1 MKKVALILGAVVL
14 ATGAFAQKANVKKA
28 NDALWEEPVNYEKA
42 ISYIELAK
50 QDSTTAKQS
59 DTWYTAGRIG
69 YDMAYKEMNKLYIQ
83 QQPDYVAMGKG
94 LDMMF
99 TNYMEANKYDS
110 YLDKKG
116 RVKYENR
123 KKMIADFKEMHA
135 FYINAGVNAGDENRD
150 FETGFTLLNEY
161 LEISDSEMFGEKSI
175 KDEDK
180 YNEVKYYAAFY
191 ARRAEK
197 EDEAIRLFEELKTV
211 NNNNTVYVLQNLSEM
226 YMVKGDTLK
235 AGAALEEAVA
245 MFPTDANVIG
255 SLVNHYM
262 MVGKSEKAVENL
274 DKLVNSDPSNVQ
286 YKVVKASV
294 LAIQMKEFNQA
305 KATLEPLFADGSASK
320 DASIL
325 FEMGR
330 IWALDGMTQLE
341 KAQDIEDD
349 KAYNKAVAEAKTCFE
364 KSLEYYVP
372 ARNIMSQDDA
382 NYGTLLQS
390 IREMY
395 VRLGKTSSDEYKA
408 INDEIKSLGF

>member
-1 MKKVALILGAVVL
+1 MKKIALILGALIVS
-14 ATGAFAQKANVKKA
+14 TGLFAQKANVKKA
-28 NDALWEEPVNYEKA
+28 ENALYEEPVNYDKA
-42 ISYIELAK
+42 IEYIELAK
-50 QDSTTAKQS
+50 QNPETAEQS

-69 YDMAYKEMNKLYIQ
+69 YDMAYKELNKFYLQ
-83 QQPDYVAMGKG
+83 QQPNFDAMGKG

-123 KKMIADFKEMHA
+123 KKMVADFKEMHN
-135 FYINAGVNAGDENRD
+135 FYIDAGVNAGDQNRD
-150 FETGFTLLNEY
+150 FNTAFTLLNEY
-161 LEISDSEMFGEKSI
+161 LQISDSEMFGEKSI
-175 KDEDK
+175 KVEDK

-197 EDEAIRLFEELKTV
+197 EDEAIRLFEELKSV
-211 NNNNTVYVLQNLSEM
+211 SNDNSVYVFQNLSEI
-226 YMVKGDTLK
+226 YMMKGDTVK
-235 AGAALEEAVA
+235 AEATLEEAVA
-245 MFPTDANVIG
+245 MFPADANVIG

-262 MVGKSEKAVENL
+262 MVGKSAKAVENL
-274 DKLVNSDPSNVQ
+274 DKLVNSDPSNIQ

-294 LAIQMKEFNQA
+294 LAIQMKEFEQA
-305 KATLEPLFADGSASK
+305 KATLEPLFADGTASK

-330 IWALDGMTQLE
+330 IWALDGMNQLE

-349 KAYNKAVAEAKTCFE
+349 KAYNKAIAETKTCFT
-364 KSLEYYVP
+364 KALEYYEP
-372 ARNIMSQDDA
+372 ARAIMSQDDQ
-382 NYGTLLQS
+382 NYLTLLQS

-395 VRLGKTSSDEYKA
+395 VRLGQTGTDAYKA
-408 INDEIKSLGF
+408 INDEINTL

>member
-14 ATGAFAQKANVKKA
+14 STGLFAQKANVKKA
-28 NDALWEEPVNYEKA
+28 SDALWEEPVNYEKA
-42 ISYIELAK
+42 ISYINLAK
-50 QDSTTAKQS
+50 ENPETAESS

-69 YDMAYKEMNKLYIQ
+69 YDMAYKEMNKLYLQ
-83 QQPDYVAMGKG
+83 QQPNYDAMGTG

-123 KKMIADFKEMHA
+123 KKMVADLKEMYNQ
-135 FYINAGVNAGDENRD
+135 YIQAGLYAANELRD
-150 FETGFTLLNEY
+150 FEKAFTLLNEY
-161 LEISDSEMFGEKSI
+161 LLISDSEMFGEKSI
-175 KDEDK
+175 KVDTT
-180 YNEVKYYAAFY
+180 YNDVKYYTAFY

-197 EDEAIRLFEELKTV
+197 EDEALKLLEELKPIK
-211 NNNNTVYVLQNLSEM
+211 NNNSAYVFQNLSEI
-226 YMVKGDTLK
+226 YMAKEDTVKAEAT
-235 AGAALEEAVA
+235 LEEAVA

-294 LAIQMKEFNQA
+294 LAIQMKEFDQA

-330 IWALDGMTQLE
+330 IWALDGMNQLE
-341 KAQDIEDD
+341 IAQDLEDD
-349 KAYNKAVAEAKTCFE
+349 KAYNKAVTEAKKCFE
-364 KSLEYYVP
+364 KALEYYVP
-372 ARNIMSQDDA
+372 ARSIMSQDDA

-408 INDEIKSLGF
+408 LNEEIKSLGL

>member
-1 MKKVALILGAVVL
+1 MKKIALILGAVIVS
-14 ATGAFAQKANVKKA
+14 TGLFAQKANIKKA
-28 NDALWEEPVNYEKA
+28 ENELYQEPVNYDKA
-42 ISYIELAK
+42 IAYIDLAK
-50 QDSTTAKQS
+50 ENPETAELS

-69 YDMAYKEMNKLYIQ
+69 YDMAYKEMSKLYLQ
-83 QQPDYVAMGKG
+83 QQPNYDAMGKG

-99 TNYMEANKYDS
+99 TNYMVANKYDS

-123 KKMIADFKEMHA
+123 KKMIGDFKEMHGL
-135 FYINAGVNAGDENRD
+135 YIDAGVNAGDQKRD
-150 FETGFTLLNEY
+150 FNTAYTLLNEY
-161 LEISDSEMFGEKSI
+161 LQIADSEMFGEKSI
-175 KDEDK
+175 KVDTT

-197 EDEAIRLFEELKTV
+197 EDEALRLLEELKPIKTKNSAFV
-211 NNNNTVYVLQNLSEM
+211 FQTLSEI
-226 YMVKGDTLK
+226 YMAKEDTLK
-235 AGAALEEAVA
+235 AEATLEEAVA

-274 DKLVNSDPSNVQ
+274 DKLVNSDPSNIQ

-294 LAIQMKEFNQA
+294 LAIQMKEFDKA
-305 KATLEPLFADGSASK
+305 KATLEPLFANGTASK

-330 IWALDGMTQLE
+330 IWALDGMNQLD

-349 KAYNKAVAEAKTCFE
+349 KEYRKAVEDAKKCFT
-364 KSLEYYVP
+364 KALEYYEP
-372 ARNIMSQDDA
+372 ARGVMSKDDQ
-382 NYGTLLQS
+382 NYETLLQS

-395 VRLGKTSSDEYKA
+395 VRLGQTSSDAYKA
-408 INDEIKSLGF
+408 VNDELKSLGF

>member
-14 ATGAFAQKANVKKA
+14 STGLFAQKANVKKA
-28 NDALWEEPVNYEKA
+28 SDALWEEPVNYEKA
-42 ISYIELAK
+42 ISYINLAK
-50 QDSTTAKQS
+50 ENPETAESS

-69 YDMAYKEMNKLYIQ
+69 YDMAYKEMNKLYLQ
-83 QQPDYVAMGKG
+83 QQPNYDAMGTG

-123 KKMIADFKEMHA
+123 KKMIGDFKEMFGQYIQA
-135 FYINAGVNAGDENRD
+135 GINAADERN
-150 FETGFTLLNEY
+150 FEKAFTLLNEY
-161 LEISDSEMFGEKSI
+161 LLISDSEMFGEKSI
-175 KDEDK
+175 KIDTT

-197 EDEAIRLFEELKTV
+197 EDEALRLFEELKPV
-211 NNNNTVYVLQNLSEM
+211 QNKNSVYVFQNLSEM
-226 YMVKGDTLK
+226 YMAKGDTVK
-235 AGAALEEAVA
+235 AEAVLEEAVA
-245 MFPTDANVIG
+245 MFPTDPNVIG

-262 MVGKSEKAVENL
+262 IVGKSEKAVENL

-320 DASIL
+320 DAAIL

-364 KSLEYYVP
+364 KALEYYVP
-372 ARNIMSQDDA
+372 ARSIMSQDDA

-408 INDEIKSLGF
+408 LNEEIKALGL

>member
-1 MKKVALILGAVVL
+1 MKKIALILGALIVS
-14 ATGAFAQKANVKKA
+14 TGLFAQKANIKKA
-28 NDALWEEPVNYEKA
+28 ENALYEEPVNYEKA
-42 ISYIELAK
+42 IEYIELAK
-50 QDSTTAKQS
+50 QNPETAELS

-69 YDMAYKEMNKLYIQ
+69 YDMAYKELNKFYLQ
-83 QQPDYVAMGKG
+83 QQPNYDVMGKG

-123 KKMIADFKEMHA
+123 KKMVGDFKEMHEQ
-135 FYINAGVNAGDENRD
+135 YINAGVSVADELRD
-150 FETGFTLLNEY
+150 FEKGFTLLNEY
-161 LEISDSEMFGEKSI
+161 LQISDSEMFGEKSI
-175 KDEDK
+175 KVEDK

-197 EDEAIRLFEELKTV
+197 EDESLRLFEELKSV
-211 NNNNTVYVLQNLSEM
+211 NNSNSVYVFQNLSEI
-226 YMVKGDTLK
+226 YMAKGDTLK
-235 AGAALEEAVA
+235 AEATLEEAVA
-245 MFPTDANVIG
+245 MFPADANVIG

-274 DKLVNSDPSNVQ
+274 DKLVDSDPSNVQ

-294 LAIQMKEFNQA
+294 LAIQMKEFDKA
-305 KATLEPLFADGSASK
+305 KATLEPLFADGTASK

-330 IWALDGMTQLE
+330 IWALDGMNQLE

-349 KAYNKAVAEAKTCFE
+349 KAYNQAVAEAKKCFT
-364 KSLEYYVP
+364 KALEYYEP
-372 ARNIMSQDDA
+372 ARGSMSQDDA

-395 VRLGKTSSDEYKA
+395 VRLGQTGSDAYKA
-408 INDEIKSLGF
+408 INDELKALGY

>member
-1 MKKVALILGAVVL
+1 
-14 ATGAFAQKANVKKA
+14 
-28 NDALWEEPVNYEKA
+28 
-42 ISYIELAK
+42 
-50 QDSTTAKQS
+50 
-59 DTWYTAGRIG
+59 
-69 YDMAYKEMNKLYIQ
+69 
-83 QQPDYVAMGKG
+83 MGTG

-123 KKMIADFKEMHA
+123 KKMVADLKEMYNQ
-135 FYINAGVNAGDENRD
+135 YIQAGLYAANELRD
-150 FETGFTLLNEY
+150 FEKAFTLLNEY
-161 LEISDSEMFGEKSI
+161 LLISDSEMFGEKSI
-175 KDEDK
+175 KVDTT
-180 YNEVKYYAAFY
+180 YNDVKYYTAFY

-197 EDEAIRLFEELKTV
+197 EDEALKLLEELKPIK
-211 NNNNTVYVLQNLSEM
+211 NNNSAYVFQNLSEI
-226 YMVKGDTLK
+226 YLAKEDTVKAEAT
-235 AGAALEEAVA
+235 LEEAVA

-274 DKLVNSDPSNVQ
+274 DKLVNSDPSNIQ

-294 LAIQMKEFNQA
+294 LAIQMKEFDQA

-330 IWALDGMTQLE
+330 IWALDGMNQLE
-341 KAQDIEDD
+341 IAQDLEDD
-349 KAYNKAVAEAKTCFE
+349 KAYNKAVTEAKKCFE
-364 KSLEYYVP
+364 KALEYYVP
-372 ARNIMSQDDA
+372 ARSIMSQDDA

-408 INDEIKSLGF
+408 LNEEIKSLGL

>member
-14 ATGAFAQKANVKKA
+14 STGLFAQKANVKKA

-123 KKMIADFKEMHA
+123 KKMIADFKEMHGL
-135 FYINAGVNAGDENRD
+135 YIDAGVNAGDQNRD
-150 FETGFTLLNEY
+150 FETAFTLLNEY
-161 LEISDSEMFGEKSI
+161 LQISDSEMFGEKSI

-226 YMVKGDTLK
+226 YMVKGDTVK
-235 AGAALEEAVA
+235 AEATLEEAVA
-245 MFPTDANVIG
+245 TFPTDANVIG

-262 MVGKSEKAVENL
+262 IVGKSEKAVENL
-274 DKLVNSDPSNVQ
+274 DKLVDSDPSNVQ

-294 LAIQMKEFNQA
+294 LAIQMKEFDKA
-305 KATLEPLFADGSASK
+305 KATLEPLFADGTASK

-330 IWALDGMTQLE
+330 IWALDGMNQLE

-349 KAYNKAVAEAKTCFE
+349 KAYNQAVAEAKKCFT
-364 KSLEYYVP
+364 KALEYYEP
-372 ARNIMSQDDA
+372 ARGSMSQDDA

-395 VRLGKTSSDEYKA
+395 VRLGQTGSDEYKA
-408 INDEIKSLGF
+408 INEEIKSLGF

>member
-1 MKKVALILGAVVL
+1 MKKIALILGALIVS
-14 ATGAFAQKANVKKA
+14 TGLFAQKANVKKA
-28 NDALWEEPVNYEKA
+28 ENALYEEPVNYDKA
-42 ISYIELAK
+42 IEYIELAK
-50 QDSTTAKQS
+50 QNPETAEQS

-69 YDMAYKEMNKLYIQ
+69 YDMAYKELNKFYLQ
-83 QQPDYVAMGKG
+83 QQPNFDAMGKG

-123 KKMIADFKEMHA
+123 KKMVADFKEMHN
-135 FYINAGVNAGDENRD
+135 FYIDAGVNAGDQNRD
-150 FETGFTLLNEY
+150 FNTAFTLLNEY
-161 LEISDSEMFGEKSI
+161 LQISDSEMFGEKSI
-175 KDEDK
+175 KVADK

-197 EDEAIRLFEELKTV
+197 EDEAIRLFEELKSV
-211 NNNNTVYVLQNLSEM
+211 SNDNSVYVFQNLSEI
-226 YMVKGDTLK
+226 YMMKGDTVK
-235 AGAALEEAVA
+235 AEATLEEAVA
-245 MFPTDANVIG
+245 MFPADANVIG

-262 MVGKSEKAVENL
+262 MVGKSAKAVENL
-274 DKLVNSDPSNVQ
+274 DKLVNSDPSNIQ

-294 LAIQMKEFNQA
+294 LAIQMKEFEQA
-305 KATLEPLFADGSASK
+305 KATLEPLFADGTASK

-330 IWALDGMTQLE
+330 IWALDGMNQLE

-349 KAYNKAVAEAKTCFE
+349 KAYNKAIAETKTCFT
-364 KSLEYYVP
+364 KALEYYEP
-372 ARNIMSQDDA
+372 ARAIMSQDDQ
-382 NYGTLLQS
+382 NYLTLLQS

-395 VRLGKTSSDEYKA
+395 VRLGQTGTDAYKA
-408 INDEIKSLGF
+408 INDEINSL

>member
-1 MKKVALILGAVVL
+1 MKKIALILGAVIVS
-14 ATGAFAQKANVKKA
+14 TGLFAQKANIKKA
-28 NDALWEEPVNYEKA
+28 ENALYEEPVNYEKA

-50 QDSTTAKQS
+50 QDSTTAEQS

-69 YDMAYKEMNKLYIQ
+69 YDMAYKEFEKFYLQ
-83 QQPDYVAMGKG
+83 QQPNYDVMGTG

-123 KKMIADFKEMHA
+123 KKMVADFKEMHGQYIQA
-135 FYINAGVNAGDENRD
+135 GINAADIRD
-150 FETGFTLLNEY
+150 FEKAYTLLNEY
-161 LEISDSEMFGEKSI
+161 LLISDSEMFGEKSI
-175 KDEDK
+175 KVDTT

-197 EDEAIRLFEELKTV
+197 EDEAIKLLEELKSVKNKNSAFVFQT
-211 NNNNTVYVLQNLSEM
+211 LSEI
-226 YMVKGDTLK
+226 YMAKEDTLK
-235 AGAALEEAVA
+235 AEATLEEAVA
-245 MFPTDANVIG
+245 MFPSDPNVIG
-255 SLVNHYM
+255 SLVNQYM
-262 MVGKSEKAVENL
+262 MTGKSEKAVENL
-274 DKLVNSDPSNVQ
+274 DKLVESDPSNVQ

-294 LAIQMKEFNQA
+294 LAIQMKEFDKA

-349 KAYNKAVAEAKTCFE
+349 KQYKKAVDEAKTCFD
-364 KSLEYYVP
+364 KALEYYLP
-372 ARNIMSQDDA
+372 AREIMSEDDQ
-382 NYGTLLQS
+382 NYLTLLQS

-395 VRLGKTSSDEYKA
+395 VRLGKTGSAEYKA
-408 INDEIKSLGF
+408 INDEINTL

>member
-1 MKKVALILGAVVL
+1 MKKIAFVLGALIVS
-14 ATGAFAQKANVKKA
+14 TGLFAQKANIKKA
-28 NDALWEEPVNYEKA
+28 ENALYEEPVNYEKA
-42 ISYIELAK
+42 IEFIELAK
-50 QDSTTAKQS
+50 QNPETAELS

-69 YDMAYKEMNKLYIQ
+69 YDMAYKELNKFYLQ
-83 QQPDYVAMGKG
+83 QQPNYDAMGKG

-110 YLDKKG
+110 FLDKKG

-123 KKMIADFKEMHA
+123 KKMVSDFKEMYDQYIQA
-135 FYINAGVNAGDENRD
+135 GINAGDARD
-150 FETGFTLLNEY
+150 FEKAYTLLNEY
-161 LEISDSEMFGEKSI
+161 LLISDSEMFGEKSI
-175 KDEDK
+175 KVDTT

-197 EDEAIRLFEELKTV
+197 EDEAIKLLEELKPI
-211 NNNNTVYVLQNLSEM
+211 QNKNSAFVFQTLSEI
-226 YMVKGDTLK
+226 YMAKGDTIK
-235 AGAALEEAVA
+235 SETTLEEAVA

-294 LAIQMKEFNQA
+294 LAIQMKEFDQA

-320 DASIL
+320 DQ
-325 FEMGR
+325 R
-330 IWALDGMTQLE
+330 E

-349 KAYNKAVAEAKTCFE
+349 KAYNKAVAEAKKCFS
-364 KSLEYYVP
+364 KALEYYEP
-372 ARNIMSQDDA
+372 ARGIMAQDDP
-382 NYGTLLQS
+382 NRETLLQS
-390 IREMY
+390 VREMY
-395 VRLGKTSSDEYKA
+395 VRLGKTGSAEYKA
-408 INDEIKSLGF
+408 INEEINSL

>member
-1 MKKVALILGAVVL
+1 MKKIALILGAVVVS
-14 ATGAFAQKANVKKA
+14 TGMFAQKANVKKA
-28 NDALWEEPVNYEKA
+28 ADALYEEPVNYEKA
-42 ISYIELAK
+42 ISYIDLAK
-50 QDSTTAKQS
+50 QNPETAEQS

-69 YDMAYKEMNKLYIQ
+69 YDMAYKELNKFYLQ
-83 QQPDYVAMGKG
+83 QQPDYNVMGNG

-99 TNYMEANKYDS
+99 TNYMEANKFDS

-123 KKMIADFKEMHA
+123 KKMVGDFKEMYGQ
-135 FYINAGVNAGDENRD
+135 YIQAGLNAADSRD
-150 FETGFTLLNEY
+150 FDKAYTLLNEY
-161 LEISDSEMFGEKSI
+161 LQISDSEMFGDKSI
-175 KDEDK
+175 KVDTT

-197 EDEAIRLFEELKTV
+197 MDEAIKLLEELKPI
-211 NNNNTVYVLQNLSEM
+211 NNRNSVFVFQTLSEI
-226 YMVKGDTLK
+226 YMEKGDTLK
-235 AGAALEEAVA
+235 AESTLEEAVA

-255 SLVNHYM
+255 SLVNHC
-262 MVGKSEKAVENL
+262 MVTGKSEKAVENL

-294 LAIQMKEFNQA
+294 LAIQMKEFDKA

-330 IWALDGMTQLE
+330 IWALDGMNQLE

-349 KAYNKAVAEAKTCFE
+349 KAYNKAVAEAKKCFT
-364 KSLEYYVP
+364 KALEYYEPV
-372 ARNIMSQDDA
+372 RSIMSQDDS

-395 VRLGKTSSDEYKA
+395 VRLGQTSSDAYKA
-408 INDEIKSLGF
+408 INDEIKALGL

>member
-1 MKKVALILGAVVL
+1 MKKIALILGAVIVS
-14 ATGAFAQKANVKKA
+14 TGLFAQKANVKKA
-28 NDALWEEPVNYEKA
+28 ADALYEEPVNYEKA

-50 QDSTTAKQS
+50 QDSTTAEQS

-69 YDMAYKEMNKLYIQ
+69 YDMAYKEFEKFYLQ
-83 QQPDYVAMGKG
+83 QQPNYDVMGTG

-99 TNYMEANKYDS
+99 TNYMQANKYDS

-123 KKMIADFKEMHA
+123 KKMVADFKEMHGQYIQA
-135 FYINAGVNAGDENRD
+135 GINAADIRD
-150 FETGFTLLNEY
+150 FEKAYTLLNEY
-161 LEISDSEMFGEKSI
+161 LLISDSEMFGEKSI
-175 KDEDK
+175 KVDTT

-197 EDEAIRLFEELKTV
+197 EDEAIKLLEELKSV
-211 NNNNTVYVLQNLSEM
+211 NNKNSAFVFQTLSEI
-226 YMVKGDTLK
+226 YMAKEDTLK
-235 AGAALEEAVA
+235 AEATLEEAVA
-245 MFPTDANVIG
+245 MFPSDPNVIG
-255 SLVNHYM
+255 SLVNQYM
-262 MVGKSEKAVENL
+262 MTGKSEKAVENL
-274 DKLVNSDPSNVQ
+274 DKLVESDPSNVQ

-294 LAIQMKEFNQA
+294 LAIQMKELDKA

-330 IWALDGMTQLE
+330 IWALDGMNQLE

-349 KAYNKAVAEAKTCFE
+349 KQYKKAVDEAKTCFD
-364 KSLEYYVP
+364 KALEYYLP
-372 ARNIMSQDDA
+372 AREIMSEDDQ
-382 NYGTLLQS
+382 NYLTLLQS

-395 VRLGKTSSDEYKA
+395 VRLGKTGSAEYKA
-408 INDEIKSLGF
+408 INDEINTL

>member
-1 MKKVALILGAVVL
+1 MKKIALILGALIVS
-14 ATGAFAQKANVKKA
+14 TGLFAQKANVKKA
-28 NDALWEEPVNYEKA
+28 ENALYEEPVNYDKA
-42 ISYIELAK
+42 IEYIELAK
-50 QDSTTAKQS
+50 QNPETAEQS

-69 YDMAYKEMNKLYIQ
+69 YDMAYKELNKFYLQ
-83 QQPDYVAMGKG
+83 QQPNFDAMGKG

-123 KKMIADFKEMHA
+123 KKMVADFKEMHN
-135 FYINAGVNAGDENRD
+135 FYIDAGVNAGDQNRD
-150 FETGFTLLNEY
+150 FNTAFTLLNEY
-161 LEISDSEMFGEKSI
+161 LQISDSEMFGEKSI
-175 KDEDK
+175 KVEDK

-197 EDEAIRLFEELKTV
+197 EDEAIRLFEELKSV
-211 NNNNTVYVLQNLSEM
+211 SNDNSVYVFQNLSEI
-226 YMVKGDTLK
+226 YMMKGDTVK
-235 AGAALEEAVA
+235 AEATLEEAVA
-245 MFPTDANVIG
+245 MFPADANVIG

-274 DKLVNSDPSNVQ
+274 DKLVNSDPSNIQ

-294 LAIQMKEFNQA
+294 LAIQMKEFEQA
-305 KATLEPLFADGSASK
+305 KATLEPLFADGTASK

-330 IWALDGMTQLE
+330 IWALDGMNQLE

-349 KAYNKAVAEAKTCFE
+349 KAYNKAIAETKTCFT
-364 KSLEYYVP
+364 KALEYYEP
-372 ARNIMSQDDA
+372 ARAIMSQDDQ
-382 NYGTLLQS
+382 NYLTLLQS

-395 VRLGKTSSDEYKA
+395 VRLGQTGTDAYKA
-408 INDEIKSLGF
+408 INDEINSL